1 MSLPTIG
8 SMLDASGSFA
18 KGQSIAQQSINQRL
32 QRDEAD
38 QIRALRERQVSLQ
51 EQEAIQKFQAQQ
63 AEQKLIEESFNK
75 PEEVLP
81 LVYARDPNKAKAI
94 ADQIQNTYQ
103 QKYQTANLLLKT
115 DAQNKQFYYERAL
128 PELQQ
133 AFPNIQFGDKFSPEI
148 QKQLKREADFVKAK
162 INTVYSLQETARGI
176 ENYNNMTG
184 DLIATGQRT
193 APSYSTIDT
202 GDKIVGFDSKT
213 GNVKDLGLTKID
225 KTQREEI
232 KKEEKAIKGAEKI
245 DNLAKNLAD
254 NFNKLKEVG
263 GIQSAGEG
271 FNPMEIPF
279 AQGIAKVANT
289 KAQSYR
295 NKINSQK
302 QAAKF
307 AIMEATGMSAKAVDS
322 NQEAKAILD
331 SIGSEVGDYDS
342 AIFAVQE
349 FANRYGT
356 GNFKVNSLNQD
367 KVRQSKPSG
376 QIKFLGFE

>member
-8 SMLDASGSFA
+8 SMLDASGSFTR
-18 KGQSIAQQSINQRL
+18 GQSIAQQSIDSRL
-32 QRDEAD
+32 QRDRLSLQD
-38 QIRALRERQVSLQ
+38 RQIALQ
-51 EQEAIQKFQAQQ
+51 EQEAQRQIKAQQ

-81 LVYARDPNKAKAI
+81 LIYSKSPEKAKLI
-94 ADQIQNTYQ
+94 ANQIQDTYQ

-133 AFPNIQFGDKFSPEI
+133 AFPNIQFGDKFIPEI

-162 INTVYSLQETARGI
+162 INTVYSLQETARGL
-176 ENYNNMTG
+176 ENYNKMTG
-184 DLIATGQRT
+184 DLSATGQRT

-202 GDKIVGFDSKT
+202 GEKIVGFDSKT
-213 GNVKDLGLTKID
+213 GNVKDLGLTKVD
-225 KTQREEI
+225 KTQKEDI
-232 KKEEKAIKGAEKI
+232 KKEEKALRGAEKI
-245 DNLAKNLAD
+245 DRLASDLQN
-254 NFNKLKEVG
+254 NFNKLKEIG
-263 GIQSAGEG
+263 GIQSAGDG

-279 AQGIAKVANT
+279 AQLAAKIGNT

-295 NKINSQK
+295 EKIKGAK
-302 QAAKF
+302 QSAKLM
-307 AIMEATGMSAKAVDS
+307 IMEATGMSAKVFDS
-322 NQEAKAILD
+322 NTEAQALLD
-331 SIGSEVGDYDS
+331 SLGNEIGDYDS
-342 AIFAVQE
+342 AMSAIQRFADT
-349 FANRYGT
+349 YGT

-367 KVRQSKPSG
+367 EVRQSKPSG

>member
-1 MSLPTIG
+1 MTLPTIG

-18 KGQSIAQQSINQRL
+18 RGQSVAQQAIDSRL
-32 QRDEAD
+32 QRDRLSLQD
-38 QIRALRERQVSLQ
+38 RQLALQ
-51 EQEAIQKFQAQQ
+51 EQEIQRQIQAQL

-94 ADQIQNTYQ
+94 AEQVQNTYQ
-103 QKYQTANLLLKT
+103 QKYQIANMLLKT

-128 PELQQ
+128 PDLQQ

-148 QKQLKREADFVKAK
+148 QKQLKREADFVKSK
-162 INTVYSLQETARGI
+162 INTVYSLQETARGL
-176 ENYNNMTG
+176 ESYNKMTG
-184 DLIATGQRT
+184 ELNGRVAGIYQ
-193 APSYSTIDT
+193 APSYSTIDI
-202 GDKIVGFDSKT
+202 GDKIVAFDSRS
-213 GNVKDLGLTKID
+213 GRVKDLGLTKID

-232 KKEEKAIKGAEKI
+232 KKEEKAKEGAKKI
-245 DNLAKNLAD
+245 DRLAENLAK

-279 AQGIAKVANT
+279 AQGAAKIANT

-342 AIFAVQE
+342 AIFAIQE

-356 GNFKVNSLNQD
+356 GNFKVNSLNQ
-367 KVRQSKPSG
+367 KEANQNKSSN

>member
-1 MSLPTIG
+1 MDLPTIG
-8 SMLDASGSFA
+8 SMLNATGSFNQ
-18 KGQSIAQQSINQRL
+18 GQSIAQQSINQRL

-38 QIRALRERQVSLQ
+38 QMRAYRERQISLQ
-51 EQEAIQKFQAQQ
+51 EQEAAQKFQAQL

-75 PEEVLP
+75 PEQVLP
-81 LVYARDPNKAKAI
+81 LIYSRNPEKAKAI
-94 ADQIQNTYQ
+94 ANQIQDNYQ
-103 QKYQTANLLLKT
+103 QKYQIANLLLKT

-133 AFPNIQFGDKFSPEI
+133 QFPNIQFGDKFSPEI
-148 QKQLKREADFVKAK
+148 QKQLKREADFVKTK
-162 INTVYSLQETARGI
+162 INTVYQLQETARGL
-176 ENYNNMTG
+176 ENYNKMTG
-184 DLIATGQRT
+184 ELVATGQRT

-202 GDKIVGFDSKT
+202 GEKIVGFDSKT
-213 GNVKDLGLTKID
+213 GNVKDLGLSKID
-225 KTQREEI
+225 KTQKEEI
-232 KKEEKAIKGAEKI
+232 KKEEKTIKGAQKI
-245 DNLAKNLAD
+245 DNLAQNLAD

-263 GIQSAGEG
+263 GIKSAGEG
-271 FNPMEIPF
+271 FNAMEIPGAQF
-279 AQGIAKVANT
+279 ASKVLNT

-307 AIMEATGMSAKAVDS
+307 AIMDATGMSAKAVDS

-342 AIFAVQE
+342 AMFAIQE

-356 GNFKVNSLNQD
+356 GNFKVNNLSKQPNS
-367 KVRQSKPSG
+367 KVSSSS
-376 QIKFLGFE
+376 QIKFIGFE

>member
-1 MSLPTIG
+1 MNLPTIG
-8 SMLDASGSFA
+8 SMLDAPGSFA
-18 KGQSIAQQSINQRL
+18 KGQSMMQQSINQRL

-38 QIRALRERQVSLQ
+38 QIRALRERQVNLQ

-63 AEQKLIEESFNK
+63 AEQKLIEASFEK

-81 LVYARDPNKAKAI
+81 LIYSRSPEKAKII
-94 ADQIQNTYQ
+94 ANQIQDNYQ
-103 QKYQTANLLLKT
+103 QKYQIANLLLKT

-128 PELQQ
+128 PDLQQ
-133 AFPNIQFGDKFSPEI
+133 QFPNIQFGDKFSPEI
-148 QKQLKREADFVKAK
+148 QKQLKREADFTKSK
-162 INTVYSLQETARGI
+162 INTVYQLQETARGI
-176 ENYNNMTG
+176 ENYNKMTG
-184 DLIATGQRT
+184 ELSPTGSRA

-202 GDKIVGFDSKT
+202 GNRIVGFDSTT
-213 GNVKDLGLTKID
+213 GNVKDLGLTKVD
-225 KTQREEI
+225 NTQREEI
-232 KKEEKAIKGAEKI
+232 KKEEKALKGAEKI
-245 DNLAKNLAD
+245 DELAQNLAE

-279 AQGIAKVANT
+279 AQGIAKIANT

-356 GNFKVNSLNQD
+356 GNFKAGNSEKQEA
-367 KVRQSKPSG
+367 RQSKPSG